1 MENKTGANSR
11 KTLIVDPVFQTP
23 FITKFFSMVAAGSLV
38 LGAIVYFF
46 CTQTVT
52 TIFKDSRLK
61 IVTTSDFILPG
72 LLIGIA
78 AVIAIVGI
86 ATALMALYASHRIA
100 GPVYRMR
107 RDLVSFKEGGMGQV
121 FRVREKDEIKA
132 LAAELDEMARSI
144 QKSFADLK
152 AEVSGLELIAG
163 ELSPKAR
170 EHLTALKKILDAYRA

>member
-1 MENKTGANSR
+1 MENKAGANCR
-11 KTLIVDPVFQTP
+11 KTLIVDPAFQTP
-23 FITKFFSMVAAGSLV
+23 FIAKFFTMVAAGSLV

-61 IVTTSDFILPG
+61 IVTTTDFILPG

-78 AVIAIVGI
+78 VVIAVVGI

-107 RDLVSFKEGGMGQV
+107 RDLANFKAGSMEQI
-121 FRVREKDEIKA
+121 FRVRDKDEIRA
-132 LAAELDEMARSI
+132 LAVELDKMARSI

-152 AEVSGLELIAG
+152 AETFGLESIAG
-163 ELSPKAR
+163 ELPPKAR
-170 EHLTALKKILDAYRA
+170 EHLAALKKILDTYRA